1 MEAILHINPNLGR
14 GKGAGGGG
22 RVILPPNPQV
32 GFPLITQK
40 L

>member
-14 GKGAGGGG
+14 GKGAGGG
-22 RVILPPNPQV
+22 RVILPPLPQV